1 MIRITVFN
9 LDWTILWTES
19 FLVNVY
25 LFGIEKIV
33 FPCRASGLP
42 LRLPLVILCTQVV
55 VAQNNLQVATGRSK
69 LQEGRL
75 INLKTLFRMEVL
87 ARGSRAV
94 NNNLGRKSDSTRQ
107 PQL

>member
-25 LFGIEKIV
+25 LFRIEKIV

-42 LRLPLVILCTQVV
+42 DQTD
-55 VAQNNLQVATGRSK
+55 RSSK
-69 LQEGRL
+69 
-75 INLKTLFRMEVL
+75 
-87 ARGSRAV
+87 
-94 NNNLGRKSDSTRQ
+94 
-107 PQL
+107 